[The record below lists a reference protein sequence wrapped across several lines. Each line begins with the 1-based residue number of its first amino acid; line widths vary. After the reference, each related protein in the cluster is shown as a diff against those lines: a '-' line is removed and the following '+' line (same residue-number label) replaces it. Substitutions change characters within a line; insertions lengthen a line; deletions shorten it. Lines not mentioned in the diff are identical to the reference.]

1 MLFRSGVGLLLDETL
16 EWNIAFSAMQ
26 IQDKFLKKYFGG
38 MITWRD
44 EKAIREVT
52 KKYIDELMIKCTSSK
67 QKAKELSGGNQQKV
81 CLAKAFALEPKFLF
95 VSEPTRG
102 IDVGAKSL
110 VLDALKKFNKEHGV
124 TVVMISSELEELRT
138 TCDRIAIVSGGK
150 IAGIL
155 PATESSEEFGMLMV
169 SQVK

>member
-1 MLFRSGVGLLLDETL
+1 MTRTRRLIMRSYKLPGNRLRLLHPNENRGAVTIH
-16 EWNIAFSAMQ
+16 E
-26 IQDKFLKKYFGG
+26 LK
-38 MITWRD
+38 
-44 EKAIREVT
+44 
-52 KKYIDELMIKCTSSK
+52 IKCTSSK

-110 VLDALKKFNKEHGV
+110 VLDALKRFNRESGI
-124 TVVMISSELEELRT
+124 TVVMISSELEELRM
-138 TCDRIAIVSGGK
+138 TCDRIAIVSGGR

-155 PATESSEEFGMLMV
+155 PATESSEAFGMLMV

>member
-1 MLFRSGVGLLLDETL
+1 
-16 EWNIAFSAMQ
+16 
-26 IQDKFLKKYFGG
+26 
-38 MITWRD
+38 
-44 EKAIREVT
+44 
-52 KKYIDELMIKCTSSK
+52 MIKCTGSK
-67 QKAKELSGGNQQKV
+67 QKASELSGGNQQKI

-110 VLDALKKFNKEHGV
+110 VLEALKKFNRESGV
-124 TVVMISSELEELRT
+124 TVVMISSELEELRQV
-138 TCDRIAIVSGGK
+138 CDRIAIVSGGR

-155 PATESSEEFGMLMV
+155 PASDSSEDFGMLMV

>member
-1 MLFRSGVGLLLDETL
+1 MGLLLNESL
-16 EWNIAFSAMQ
+16 EWNVAFPAMQ
-26 IQDKFLKKYFGG
+26 IQNKFLKKIGF
-38 MITWRD
+38 ITWRD
-44 EKAIREVT
+44 EKAIHAVT
-52 KKYIDELMIKCTSSK
+52 QKYIDELAIKCTSSR
-67 QKAKELSGGNQQKV
+67 QKARELSGGNQQKV

-102 IDVGAKSL
+102 IDVGAKAL
-110 VLDALKKFNKEHGV
+110 VLESLKKFNRDSGV
-124 TVVMISSELEELRT
+124 TVVMISSELEELRQ

-155 PATESSEEFGMLMV
+155 PASESSEEFGMLMV